1 MRRRPWRELC
11 DDELCWFT
19 DEELETIEFEL
30 CWLIEL
36 ELTDEELCWF
46 TEPDELEV
54 VEEETP
60 FSE

>member
-1 MRRRPWRELC
+1 
-11 DDELCWFT
+11 
-19 DEELETIEFEL
+19 
-30 CWLIEL
+30 LIEL

-60 FSE
+60 LSE

>member
-1 MRRRPWRELC
+1 M
-11 DDELCWFT
+11 
-19 DEELETIEFEL
+19 
-30 CWLIEL
+30 IEL